1 MTADTQ
7 VMRDAAS
14 QVADEE
20 KKYTTSIQEID
31 NLITNSL
38 AECWVDEAYN
48 ELNKEYTS
56 KSRQD
61 LQELGNLLKEFSNSL
76 TTAAEDLDRAISSL
90 R

>member
-31 NLITNSL
+31 NLISNVL
-38 AECWVDEAYN
+38 AECWVDEAYD